1 MGSFLRKYL
10 CFLLTLLIIFSC
22 STAAHG
28 ASVPRSPE
36 PAVILSF
43 DQEIYKVKP
52 GHYRHPKLTILP
64 NIANEVILW
73 SSSDPSIAQVDA
85 DGTVYGVRYGDVTI
99 TATGKRSGISASCRV
114 SVCDVRQVAV
124 TFDDGPSGY
133 TPQLLD
139 YLKSRNIRATFFLV
153 GNLIYWYSDTV
164 RRQAAEGHEIGYHS
178 FSHQNQMKLS
188 SQQITEDFY
197 AASNMLMNVT
207 GQRFTLWRTPGGDF
221 DERVL
226 RCIHLPHIYW
236 SVDTRDW
243 ATRNADAVYKSII
256 NNTVD
261 GSIILM
267 HDLYPSTIEGAK
279 RALDDLLAAGYEFLT
294 VSELLARDGSPAQNC
309 STYSRDK

>member
-1 MGSFLRKYL
+1 MGNFLRKYL
-10 CFLLTLLIIFSC
+10 CFLLTLLIVFSG
-22 STAAHG
+22 STAAHA
-28 ASVPRSPE
+28 ASIPRCLE
-36 PAVILSF
+36 PAVILTF
-43 DQEIYKVKP
+43 DREVYKVKP
-52 GHYRHPKLTILP
+52 GNYRHPKLHIFP
-64 NIANEVILW
+64 NEDSEIILW
-73 SSSDPSIAQVDA
+73 NSSDPTIAQVGA

-99 TATGKRSGISASCRV
+99 TATGKRSGVSTSCRV

-139 YLKSRNIRATFFLV
+139 YLKSRNIQATFFLV

-164 RRQAAEGHEIGYHS
+164 QRQAAEGHEIGYHS
-178 FSHQNQMKLS
+178 YSHQNQIRLS
-188 SQQITEDFY
+188 SQQITNDFR
-197 AASNMLMNVT
+197 ASNSMLKNVT
-207 GQRFTLWRTPGGDF
+207 GKEFTLWRSPGGDF
-221 DERVL
+221 DSRVL

-243 ATRNADAVYKSII
+243 ASRNADAVYKSIT

-279 RALDDLLAAGYEFLT
+279 RALDALLAAGYEFLT
-294 VSELLARDGSPAQNC
+294 VSELLARDGSPALNY
-309 STYSRDK
+309 STYSCDK